1 MTTPEFYGPSSTSVV
16 VDKGISGVRG
26 NNVFVSQGEPNS
38 NLSGDFVEGDLAID
52 ISTSSPTY
60 LFVYRYETR
69 IVNENAL
76 TAWYLNLIDDSAQ
89 SIVRLIP
96 NSASRNANTT
106 FVQGQASV
114 TVQIAIPAAFS
125 NGGSLT
131 ESLDIQ
137 YSIVNNT
144 TQSTDIQNPISSF
157 FAVTNSTIVNNVAT
171 LELAFSAVELDSGL
185 WIPLQGQKTIHLVI
199 TVV

>member
-1 MTTPEFYGPSSTSVV
+1 MTISEFYGPNSTSVV
-16 VDKGISGVRG
+16 VDKGARGVRG
-26 NNVFVSQGEPNS
+26 NNIFVSQGEPNS

-52 ISTSSPTY
+52 ISTSSTTY

-69 IVNENAL
+69 LVSGNAL
-76 TAWYLNLIDDSAQ
+76 IAWYLNLIDDSAQ

-106 FVQGQASV
+106 FVQGQAAV

-137 YSIVNNT
+137 YNIVNDTN
-144 TQSTDIQNPISSF
+144 QSTDIQNPISSF
-157 FAVTNSTIVNNVAT
+157 FAVTNSSIANNVAT
-171 LELAFSAVELDSGL
+171 LELAFSAVELISGS

>member
-1 MTTPEFYGPSSTSVV
+1 MTTSEFYGPNSIFVV
-16 VDKGISGVRG
+16 VDKGASGVRG
-26 NNVFVSQGEPNS
+26 NNIFVSQGEPNS

-69 IVNENAL
+69 IINSFPI
-76 TAWYLNLIDDSAQ
+76 TAWYLNLIDGSAQ

-106 FVQGQASV
+106 FVQGQAVV

-137 YSIVNNT
+137 YSIVNDT
-144 TQSTDIQNPISSF
+144 DISTDAQNPISSF
-157 FAVTNSTIVNNVAT
+157 FAVTNSSVVNNVAT
-171 LELAFSAVELDSGL
+171 LELAFSAIELNSGS